1 MDTYFIS
8 AVLDAVLVSAAYYIS
23 QYFFD
28 EKYHLNL
35 NRSNK
40 WITDN
45 SVIVIGVLEFTTTL
59 IIGRLRLCEL
69 SITKTGM
76 TLLLFYGMSVLSV
89 MDLKKKMIPN
99 KVLLILLL
107 LWVAII
113 SIVLIWRT
121 TVGIEMLC
129 SSLVGGAIGGII
141 FLLCYLIT
149 KGQLGAGDVKLVF
162 VMGLYLTGERI
173 IGAILYGTIICCVY
187 SVILL
192 IRKKITKND
201 GIPMTPFLYLGT
213 IITFLIL

>member
-35 NRSNK
+35 NKSNK

-99 KVLLILLL
+99 IK
-107 LWVAII
+107 
-113 SIVLIWRT
+113 RR
-121 TVGIEMLC
+121 
-129 SSLVGGAIGGII
+129 
-141 FLLCYLIT
+141 F
-149 KGQLGAGDVKLVF
+149 QL
-162 VMGLYLTGERI
+162 
-173 IGAILYGTIICCVY
+173 
-187 SVILL
+187 
-192 IRKKITKND
+192 
-201 GIPMTPFLYLGT
+201 
-213 IITFLIL
+213 